1 MTPGAGPVD
10 RIPVLL
16 LTGGLGSGKTTL
28 LSAWLGQPA
37 LANAALVVNEIGEVG
52 LDDHL
57 LRPRLQ
63 ATEASALVAR
73 ACVCCTGLPG
83 LEEALADLYR
93 ARLERRIAR
102 FDRVVIET
110 TGLAEPQPVV
120 AAFARDPLLRER
132 FRLEGVVTTV
142 AATAPE
148 ALQARAEL
156 RAQVAGADLLVVT
169 KADRVDCARLA
180 ASFQRLQLQ
189 QPRARVMASA
199 QGDLPVAQ
207 VLEAFEPL
215 QGLGAASPTGDAQGP
230 RAAHADHGHH
240 GEGHVHD
247 AIARFLPLP
256 RPFARADLMRRL
268 QRGLAR
274 AGGRL
279 MRLKGVVLAEDGGAV
294 AVQWAPG
301 DEIPVLAPGSGPLPE
316 PGLTAIAADSGALQ
330 DLAQAL
336 GA

>member
-1 MTPGAGPVD
+1 MNGQAQPHSQPEPTSGRTEVVTLSWTDPWRWLRLAAQDELTRLRDLQGET
-10 RIPVLL
+10 VLL
-16 LTGGLGSGKTTL
+16 ATL
-28 LSAWLGQPA
+28 DQ
-37 LANAALVVNEIGEVG
+37 
-52 LDDHL
+52 
-57 LRPRLQ
+57 
-63 ATEASALVAR
+63 
-73 ACVCCTGLPG
+73 
-83 LEEALADLYR
+83 
-93 ARLERRIAR
+93 
-102 FDRVVIET
+102 DRVV
-110 TGLAEPQPVV
+110 VV
-120 AAFARDPLLRER
+120 ACEEAGRQAPLSASPGTPLAIHLCALGHAMAAHLDPVQQRRLLDVGAADQDPAEAARWR
-132 FRLEGVVTTV
+132 
-142 AATAPE
+142 E